1 MSRWVVLAVVP
12 LWAGS
17 ALLLAGV
24 PALRRGPLARRLLP
38 HVPGAVVPTGGSGS
52 GSPLAVIEP
61 IAADWSDRLARA
73 VGLGA
78 DLRRRLDLV
87 GDTRPPSAFRLRQ
100 LATAVAALMLTGAL
114 AAAAGAPG
122 LVVTGAGVAAAAVA
136 FLGVDESLSQR
147 ARREQRRRRDELPV
161 VAEQL
166 GMLIATG
173 YSLPAAIGRLG
184 DRGRGRTSA
193 DLRRVNAGIAQ
204 GVDEIVALRSWADTV
219 ELDGAHRLV
228 SILALHRSTTDL
240 GRLISQEAR
249 TIRDELHRELLASL
263 ERRTQQVWIPVT
275 VATLVPGVMFLLVPF
290 LAAVRSFTEF

>member
-12 LWAGS
+12 MWAGS
-17 ALLLAGV
+17 ALLFATL
-24 PALRRGPLARRLLP
+24 PIMRRGPLGRRLLP
-38 HVPGAVVPTGGSGS
+38 HVPGAVVPTSSAGSGS
-52 GSPLAVIEP
+52 LLAVIEP
-61 IAADWSDRLARA
+61 IAADWSDRFARTL
-73 VGLGA
+73 GLGD

-87 GDTRPPSAFRLRQ
+87 GDRRPPAAFRLRQ
-100 LATAVAALMLTGAL
+100 LATAVAALLVV
-114 AAAAGAPG
+114 AAIAATAGASG
-122 LVVTGAGVAAAAVA
+122 LLVSGSAIATGLLA
-136 FLGVDESLSQR
+136 FLAVDEALSQR

-184 DRGRGRTSA
+184 ERGRGRTSD
-193 DLRRVNAGIAQ
+193 DLRRVAANIAQ
-204 GVDEIVALRSWADTV
+204 GVDETVALRAWADTV

-290 LAAVRSFTEF
+290 LAAVRSFTDL